1 MRTRT
6 IVETRKVPHTIDGRT
21 VLVDEAYT
29 VRVPVPPRDWDR
41 AVRTGLLAVAG
52 IVGAA
57 AVTWSTVSIG
67 ALLQT
72 DVPAAAA
79 YAAAGTFDLLWIG
92 CMALE
97 WLARYDPARA
107 AAPRRAG
114 WVALVVAMLAITA
127 HGSLAGS
134 LAIGLIGSAVSAGAK
149 TLWWLTLRS
158 FTHRLNSRTQQW
170 VDAQRAD
177 SEGELA
183 LIPVRR
189 ELARARSLVAAEK
202 TARRT
207 QDADPDP
214 ADVEEDGPDA
224 DVVPMHKPR
233 VVVSAKDAVRDA
245 WDAGLRDP
253 VQIRRTASAAH
264 GSPISDATVARYVRA
279 LKVGA

>member
-41 AVRTGLLAVAG
+41 TVRTGLLAVAG

-57 AVTWSTVSIG
+57 AVAWSTVSIG

-79 YAAAGTFDLLWIG
+79 YAAAATFDLLWIG

-114 WVALVVAMLAITA
+114 WVALLVAMLAITA
-127 HGSLAGS
+127 HGHLAGS
-134 LAIGLIGSAVSAGAK
+134 FTIGLIGSAVSAGAK

-170 VDAQRAD
+170 VDAQRAE
-177 SEGELA
+177 SEGQLA

-189 ELARARSLVAAEK
+189 ELARARGLVAAEEDTLR
-202 TARRT
+202 TAP
-207 QDADPDP
+207 AEGPDP
-214 ADVEEDGPDA
+214 ADDEEDGPDA
-224 DVVPMHKPR
+224 EVVPINS
-233 VVVSAKDAVRDA
+233 VGLTVKDAVQTA
-245 WDAGLRDP
+245 WDSGIRDK
-253 VQIRRTASAAH
+253 T
-264 GSPISDATVARYVRA
+264 TVTRYVSKAMGRAASPETVDRYLRA

>member
-6 IVETRKVPHTIDGRT
+6 IIETRKVPHTIDGRT
-21 VLVDEAYT
+21 VLVDEPYT

-57 AVTWSTVSIG
+57 AVAWSTVSIG
-67 ALLQT
+67 GLLQT
-72 DVPAAAA
+72 DVPAGAA
-79 YAAAGTFDLLWIG
+79 YAAAATFDLLWIG

-107 AAPRRAG
+107 TAPRRAG
-114 WVALVVAMLAITA
+114 WVALALAMVAITA
-127 HGSLAGS
+127 HGHVAGS
-134 LAIGLIGSAVSAGAK
+134 FTIGLIGSAVSAGAK

-177 SEGELA
+177 AEGQLA

-189 ELARARSLVAAEK
+189 ELARARGLVDAEE

-207 QDADPDP
+207 PDADPDL
-214 ADVEEDGPDA
+214 ADAEEGGPDA
-224 DVVPMHKPR
+224 EVVPIT
-233 VVVSAKDAVRDA
+233 SAGLTVKDAVQTA
-245 WDAGLRDP
+245 WDSGIRDK
-253 VQIRRTASAAH
+253 T
-264 GSPISDATVARYVRA
+264 TVTRYVSKAMGRAASPETVDRYLRA